1 MKKYSFYYR
10 EDDTEASTLYTDIPE
25 LEGGFILRTDFPETL
40 NDFESFESSTPG
52 VTAEQIEANEAELAE
67 IRRIIA
73 DPSTPWEP
81 LNEED
86 EEYIR
91 DRLHEWGVN

>member
-1 MKKYSFYYR
+1 MKRISYYEK
-10 EDDTEASTLYTDIPE
+10 EDDAEAVTLYTGVPYID
-25 LEGGFILRTDFPETL
+25 GGFILRRDYPVTL
-40 NDFESFESSTPG
+40 HDYEYFECDTPH
-52 VTAEQIEANEAELAE
+52 VTEEQIEANEAELAE

-81 LNEED
+81 LDEED

-91 DRLHEWGVN
+91 YYLNAWGVN

>member
-1 MKKYSFYYR
+1 MKKYSFYEK
-10 EDDTEASTLYTDIPE
+10 EDDAEASTLYTDIPE

-40 NDFESFESSTPG
+40 YDFEGFESTPG
-52 VTAEQIEANEAELAE
+52 ATAEQIETNEAELAE

-73 DPSTPWEP
+73 DPGTPWEP
-81 LNEED
+81 LDEED

-91 DRLHEWGVN
+91 DCLHERGVN

>member
-1 MKKYSFYYR
+1 MVISP
-10 EDDTEASTLYTDIPE
+10 L
-25 LEGGFILRTDFPETL
+25 
-40 NDFESFESSTPG
+40 
-52 VTAEQIEANEAELAE
+52 AELAE

-86 EEYIR
+86 AEYIR
-91 DRLHEWGVN
+91 DCLHEWGV

>member
-10 EDDTEASTLYTDIPE
+10 EDDAEASTLYTDIPE

-40 NDFESFESSTPG
+40 YDFESFESTPG
-52 VTAEQIEANEAELAE
+52 VTDEQIAANEAELAE

-73 DPSTPWEP
+73 DPGTPWEP

-86 EEYIR
+86 AEYIR
-91 DRLHEWGVN
+91 DCLHEWGVN